1 MRFTECLRKIAAGLM
16 PFAIGC
22 APQPTTVESA
32 AKPSVVT
39 AVPSTAQ
46 ESGGASAV
54 SADPAS
60 VVAALTSS
68 EATLRKDPQGSIIE
82 VDLRGKTID
91 NELLDRMVQLPR
103 LRSLILAATKLVDEQ
118 LIPVGRIST
127 LENLDLRDCPVT
139 DKGMSHLT
147 GLSKLKSLR
156 LSGKSGAC
164 TVGDEGMKHVGT
176 LSALKVLAADNLWI
190 SEDGLKSLT
199 NLKNLQELYLAETTI
214 GDDAIELLSQFTTLR
229 KLRLA
234 GNQISA
240 AGLKNLPKLRELEEL
255 DLSECSQILDDA
267 MAPFAEMKKLKKLN
281 LWRVNLSDKGIE
293 PLAGLAQLESLN
305 LDNTRLSDGGMKYLG
320 GMTKLT
326 FLHLGST
333 LITDSGLSHLNA
345 LKSLKD
351 LKLTRTAVTQ
361 KGVDELKMH
370 LPSTAIQLEYI
381 AGE

>member
-1 MRFTECLRKIAAGLM
+1 MRFTEFLRRLAVGLL
-16 PFAIGC
+16 PLAIGC

-176 LSALKVLAADNLWI
+176 MSALKVLAADNLWI

-214 GDDAIELLSQFTTLR
+214 GDDAIELLTQFR
-229 KLRLA
+229 
-234 GNQISA
+234 
-240 AGLKNLPKLRELEEL
+240 
-255 DLSECSQILDDA
+255 QIL
-267 MAPFAEMKKLKKLN
+267 
-281 LWRVNLSDKGIE
+281 
-293 PLAGLAQLESLN
+293 
-305 LDNTRLSDGGMKYLG
+305 
-320 GMTKLT
+320 
-326 FLHLGST
+326 
-333 LITDSGLSHLNA
+333 
-345 LKSLKD
+345 
-351 LKLTRTAVTQ
+351 
-361 KGVDELKMH
+361 
-370 LPSTAIQLEYI
+370 
-381 AGE
+381 